1 MGILLDYLSQILG
14 GLAAVGAIASIYYL
28 IQEMREQNR
37 VARANARQNVA
48 DSHQEIALEGM
59 KKSMVKIKLKLKN
72 NEELTPEEDAKY
84 MSYFSIMLRS
94 RENQHYQYTIGMI
107 DKGEWENYKRSF
119 KTLFRSDF
127 LISKSS
133 LINGLLSSSNLPTII
148 FGALEL
154 LYKQFLIFASK
165 KLLFSS
171 TTNISC
177 IPREKFLNL
186 SFSIGQLIP
195 TFNKCIPKSFAL
207 FSFIFN
213 EAKQSKVSA

>member
-1 MGILLDYLSQILG
+1 MGILLDNLSQILG

-119 KTLFRSDF
+119 KTLFRSEYH
-127 LISKSS
+127 L
-133 LINGLLSSSNLPTII
+133 
-148 FGALEL
+148 
-154 LYKQFLIFASK
+154 
-165 KLLFSS
+165 KLW
-171 TTNISC
+171 
-177 IPREKFLNL
+177 
-186 SFSIGQLIP
+186 SFMKT
-195 TFNKCIPKSFAL
+195 TFNDSFVEVVEEL
-207 FSFIFN
+207 IEN
-213 EAKQSKVSA
+213 DNN

>member
-1 MGILLDYLSQILG
+1 MDFFIEYFNSIVGA
-14 GLAAVGAIASIYYL
+14 LAAIGAVASIYYL

-119 KTLFRSDF
+119 KTLFRSEYH
-127 LISKSS
+127 L
-133 LINGLLSSSNLPTII
+133 
-148 FGALEL
+148 
-154 LYKQFLIFASK
+154 
-165 KLLFSS
+165 KLW
-171 TTNISC
+171 
-177 IPREKFLNL
+177 
-186 SFSIGQLIP
+186 SFMKT
-195 TFNKCIPKSFAL
+195 TFNDSFVEVVEEL
-207 FSFIFN
+207 IEN
-213 EAKQSKVSA
+213 DNN

>member
-94 RENQHYQYTIGMI
+94 RENQHYQYTIRMI

-119 KTLFRSDF
+119 KTLFRSEYH
-127 LISKSS
+127 L
-133 LINGLLSSSNLPTII
+133 
-148 FGALEL
+148 
-154 LYKQFLIFASK
+154 
-165 KLLFSS
+165 KLW
-171 TTNISC
+171 
-177 IPREKFLNL
+177 
-186 SFSIGQLIP
+186 SFMKT
-195 TFNKCIPKSFAL
+195 TFNDSFVQVVEEL
-207 FSFIFN
+207 IEN
-213 EAKQSKVSA
+213 DNN

>member
-1 MGILLDYLSQILG
+1 MNFFIEYFNSIVGA
-14 GLAAVGAIASIYYL
+14 LAAIGAVASIYYL

-119 KTLFRSDF
+119 KTLF
-127 LISKSS
+127 KSEYH
-133 LINGLLSSSNLPTII
+133 L
-148 FGALEL
+148 
-154 LYKQFLIFASK
+154 
-165 KLLFSS
+165 KLW
-171 TTNISC
+171 
-177 IPREKFLNL
+177 
-186 SFSIGQLIP
+186 SFMKT
-195 TFNKCIPKSFAL
+195 TFNDSFVEVVEEL
-207 FSFIFN
+207 IEN
-213 EAKQSKVSA
+213 DNN

>member
-119 KTLFRSDF
+119 KTLFRSEYH
-127 LISKSS
+127 L
-133 LINGLLSSSNLPTII
+133 
-148 FGALEL
+148 
-154 LYKQFLIFASK
+154 
-165 KLLFSS
+165 KLW
-171 TTNISC
+171 
-177 IPREKFLNL
+177 
-186 SFSIGQLIP
+186 SFMKT
-195 TFNKCIPKSFAL
+195 TFNDSFVEVVEEL
-207 FSFIFN
+207 IENDNNWRPTGSILN
-213 EAKQSKVSA
+213 

>member
-94 RENQHYQYTIGMI
+94 RENQHYQYTVGMI

-119 KTLFRSDF
+119 KTLFRSEYH
-127 LISKSS
+127 L
-133 LINGLLSSSNLPTII
+133 
-148 FGALEL
+148 
-154 LYKQFLIFASK
+154 
-165 KLLFSS
+165 KLW
-171 TTNISC
+171 
-177 IPREKFLNL
+177 
-186 SFSIGQLIP
+186 SFMKT
-195 TFNKCIPKSFAL
+195 TFNDSFVEVVEEL
-207 FSFIFN
+207 IEN
-213 EAKQSKVSA
+213 DNN